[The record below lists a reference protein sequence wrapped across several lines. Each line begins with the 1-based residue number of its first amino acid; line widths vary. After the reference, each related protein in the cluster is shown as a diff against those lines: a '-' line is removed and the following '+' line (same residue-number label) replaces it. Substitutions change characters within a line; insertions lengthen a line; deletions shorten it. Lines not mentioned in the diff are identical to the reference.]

1 MGAARRSAR
10 HQPMH
15 EGIQAGDVVGLML
28 DADNQPV
35 GVRLGRLDAPFIA
48 QLAPA
53 ISIDRLTGFEQFND
67 LVDAFRGAFPHVDCV
82 IRGRLAKRNTLPIHP
97 VAQWMFAVRQRQR
110 RAPVAVGSVDAEDH
124 LQSPAG
130 VASA

>member
-1 MGAARRSAR
+1 MPMTSQSACAWADFTRPFKVQLTAAI
-10 HQPMH
+10 PT
-15 EGIQAGDVVGLML
+15 E
-28 DADNQPV
+28 
-35 GVRLGRLDAPFIA
+35 
-48 QLAPA
+48 
-53 ISIDRLTGFEQFND
+53 RLTGFEQFNY